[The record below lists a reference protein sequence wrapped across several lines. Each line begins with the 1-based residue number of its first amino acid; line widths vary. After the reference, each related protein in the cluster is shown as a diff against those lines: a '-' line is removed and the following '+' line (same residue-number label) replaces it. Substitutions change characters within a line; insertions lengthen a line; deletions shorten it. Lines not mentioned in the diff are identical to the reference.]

1 MENASKFADLIYQRF
16 SILLE
21 IYMLFIKNSWR
32 IFMQKHTY
40 KYIFFWVFRFLFSY
54 PAERRRRHT
63 AASQIEQETEFPV
76 PGIRIRSQTTGVR
89 AANGSHGNNV
99 WKSPCACARKSCS
112 GNCFGVVRVFGSGG
126 WRKPSGDGVGDGD
139 PTAGKQ
145 ALRSCRDWRGM
156 LRIKFH

>member
-1 MENASKFADLIYQRF
+1 MPQNLLTWSINDLVYYWKYISYLLK
-16 SILLE
+16 ILRESLC
-21 IYMLFIKNSWR
+21 K
-32 IFMQKHTY
+32 
-40 KYIFFWVFRFLFSY
+40 KYIFLWVFRFLFSY